1 MALRVDK
8 LDTTFPKC
16 MTEENMIYSPQD
28 VSEAV
33 IVKLILKQIHP
44 SRRVIAKN
52 QVYQLLKKI
61 KIHPERRMV
70 YITLIKDLVEFEK
83 KQYGVKIE

>member
-1 MALRVDK
+1 MALQVDK
-8 LDTTFPKC
+8 YDTTFPRVGI
-16 MTEENMIYSPQD
+16 EENKIYSPQG

-33 IVKLILKQIHP
+33 IIKFILDQVHP
-44 SRRVIAKN
+44 SRSLVAKN

-70 YITLIKDLVEFEK
+70 YITLIKNLVEFEK
-83 KQYGVKIE
+83 KQWCEK